1 MGREVISLSV
11 DNVNGIKE
19 SCIVLQCSNEISYT
33 EEYEVPYKIEIL
45 VNIRK
50 NKSIPDTIE
59 IIGLEEL
66 LKNINNKD
74 CLPDVGLLNYKNN
87 ELELELEN
95 VTLRELYKS
104 VLEKILS

>member
-11 DNVNGIKE
+11 DDVNGITE

-74 CLPDVGLLNYKNN
+74 CLLDVGLFQLKPFSI
-87 ELELELEN
+87 
-95 VTLRELYKS
+95 KM
-104 VLEKILS
+104 K